1 MEAMTGESI
10 RRQVTITNPHGFHM
24 RPIQAFVEAAN
35 RFNSAVQL
43 AKEDGP
49 PVNGKSVL
57 NLLGLA
63 AEKGTVLSL
72 LITGPDCEDAA
83 RALVEVLERNWTE
96 DEN

>member
-10 RRQVTITNPHGFHM
+10 RCQVTITNPHGFHM
-24 RPIQAFVEAAN
+24 RPIQAFVETAN
-35 RFNSAVQL
+35 RFQSAVQL

-72 LITGPDCEDAA
+72 HVTGPDSQDAA
-83 RALVEVLERNWTE
+83 KALVDILERTWADE
-96 DEN
+96 D